1 MPAAKTKR
9 SPRTTNERLQRD
21 IPLKRTRSRKSEAPT
36 YKGYV
41 KPAKGKTTRKKRTTR
56 YPAYELEYENRH
68 ANSDYGPPRRR

>member
-1 MPAAKTKR
+1 MPATRKKT
-9 SPRTTNERLQRD
+9 SARTTSVARGDD
-21 IPLKRTRSRKSEAPT
+21 IPLKRTRTRKSEAPA

-68 ANSDYGPPRRR
+68 ANSDYGPRRR